1 MRPRAMRAGS
11 TAPATSTCAMIQ
23 PPKMSPLA
31 LESAGIGI
39 TRSTSS
45 MPSGKLDGAASRCV
59 GLEVWLIDSTS
70 TELQGPGILHDPMRR
85 SVSLPAVAPADTAS
99 SVRSDWGVLKRMGP
113 YLWHYRWRVA
123 AALAFLLAAK
133 VANVGVPVLL
143 KHLVDAL
150 DLKAGDPRAVLVVPI
165 GLLLAYAALRLSTS
179 VFTELRELIFAKASF
194 GAAKEI
200 ALEVFGHLHALSLR
214 FHLERQTGGLSRDI
228 ERGTRAL
235 QSLLSY
241 SLYTIVPTLVEVVL
255 VLGFL
260 GWRFDW
266 GYVTITGIALALY
279 VRVLGHRSP
288 SGARSTG
295 AR

>member
-1 MRPRAMRAGS
+1 
-11 TAPATSTCAMIQ
+11 
-23 PPKMSPLA
+23 
-31 LESAGIGI
+31 
-39 TRSTSS
+39 
-45 MPSGKLDGAASRCV
+45 
-59 GLEVWLIDSTS
+59 
-70 TELQGPGILHDPMRR
+70 MRR
-85 SVSLPAVAPADTAS
+85 SASSSASLPQPAAPGEK
-99 SVRSDWGVLKRMGP
+99 RSDWGTLRKLLP
-113 YLWHYRWRVA
+113 YLWAYRWRVA
-123 AALAFLLAAK
+123 LALLFLVAAK
-133 VANVGVPVLL
+133 GANVSVPILL

-266 GYVTITGIALALY
+266 GYVTITGIALTLY
-279 VRVLGHRSP
+279 VVFSVIVTEWRTQYRRTMNELDSKAHSRAIDALLNYETVKYFNNEGFETRRYEQGLEAYRQAQVLSLIHI
-288 SGARSTG
+288 
-295 AR
+295 